1 MLEANIKISVIIP
14 VYNVENYLHE
24 CIDSVLNQDYTNLE
38 VILINDGSTDT
49 SGLICNNYAVKD
61 QRVKVLHQQNQG
73 VAAARN
79 LGLKHTTG
87 DYISFIDSDDW
98 IDQGMYSDIANKIK
112 QSRSSIDVFYM
123 PYPERK
129 DIDKTIYNEFEI
141 KSQLL
146 PLFLGTHR
154 ISLGQMTSVWSLC
167 IRRGI
172 IKDMLF
178 YNIAVVEDKP
188 FFIEVLA
195 KANNLVI
202 LTQKYYNYRINT
214 ASLIRNYHKEY
225 IHSVTIAHKIIP
237 EILDKYAKEY
247 SELITLNNNTI
258 VSFYYR
264 SIKNE
269 LRNKKINNDL
279 NLSNAKSNIQE
290 YYINNN
296 MRDLLTWKRTLRISL
311 RNPKWLLIKLG
322 YTDLLIKILWNRNK
336 RALKQQPDLQYL
348 PQS

>member
-79 LGLKHTTG
+79 LGLKYTTG

-123 PYPERK
+123 PYPGRK

-154 ISLGQMTSVWSLC
+154 ISLGQMASVWSLC
-167 IRRGI
+167 IRREI
-172 IKDMLF
+172 IKDISF
-178 YNIAVVEDKP
+178 YNISVVEDKP

-225 IHSVTIAHKIIP
+225 IHSVTVVHKIIP
-237 EILDKYAKEY
+237 EILEKYAKGY
-247 SELITLNNNTI
+247 PELITLNNNTI
-258 VSFYYR
+258 VSFYYH

-269 LRNKKINNDL
+269 LRNKNLNNDL
-279 NLSNAKSNIQE
+279 SDARNNIQQ
-290 YYINNN
+290 YYTNNN
-296 MRDLLTWKRTLRISL
+296 MENLLTWKRTLRVSV
-311 RNPKWLLIKLG
+311 RNPKWILIKLG
-322 YTDLLIKILWNRNK
+322 YTNSVIKILWNRNK
-336 RALKQQPDLQYL
+336 RALKQQPNLQYL